1 MGLVLIEI
9 SSLFYHFLNNNEQD
23 TLTVIVT
30 EKRIERLILLCSE
43 TVFFQTK
50 DRKSAEPLEIELAKR
65 KNLFPTVTLKF
76 RKKVINRKF
85 PFHATKRKYKIELEI
100 YCFFLLFLLV
110 F

>member
-1 MGLVLIEI
+1 MQRNG
-9 SSLFYHFLNNNEQD
+9 
-23 TLTVIVT
+23 
-30 EKRIERLILLCSE
+30 
-43 TVFFQTK
+43 FFQPK

-85 PFHATKRKYKIELEI
+85 PFHATKRKYKIELET
-100 YCFFLLFLLV
+100 YCFFLPFLLV